1 MGNGKQ
7 GLRGTLV
14 TGLVLAGTVVSAGCD
29 PARAVVEGSFGTAS
43 FQVAVADDPQER
55 AQGLMN
61 VPEMPTL
68 SGMIFFYDQPQRA
81 TFWMHNTMIPL
92 DMLFIGADGVI
103 SSIHQ
108 EAVPYD
114 KTVIDGGADILSVL
128 EINGGMAARLGI
140 AVGDRVKHPGFP
152 TEVSGCP

>member
-1 MGNGKQ
+1 
-7 GLRGTLV
+7 
-14 TGLVLAGTVVSAGCD
+14 
-29 PARAVVEGSFGTAS
+29 
-43 FQVAVADDPQER
+43 
-55 AQGLMN
+55 MN
-61 VPEMPTL
+61 VPEMPTM

-92 DMLFIGADGVI
+92 DMLFIGPDGVI

-114 KTVIDGGADILSVL
+114 KTVIDGGTDILSVL

-140 AVGDRVKHPGFP
+140 AVGDRVKHPSFP